1 MRASDCG
8 RGGDLAAWVVGACS
22 VEEAA
27 AMGEHVRGCPRCV
40 ADHDLF
46 DRTAGWLG
54 VVTAMRPPASLRS
67 RVLTEARARRWNR
80 HRLRTEVIDP
90 YLLQVRTLDALLG
103 DLTPA
108 QWHTP
113 VPRHGDVTGLVRH
126 LAGNDA
132 MVLAD
137 LEPLTLVAPAGGP
150 AAEPGSD
157 APVAHEQWRA
167 QSSSL
172 VAHLGNRSPREL
184 ERPVRLAGRSP
195 VHRSVREG
203 MVQRAFE
210 TWIHADDVRTSL
222 RLVGPP
228 PPSRHLR
235 SIVDLAVALLP
246 GAMIAAGR
254 GRSGEVARLRL
265 SEAAEE
271 TEWRMLLGD
280 GDPDADAAVT
290 IHTDMAAFCRLV
302 AGRRARHDLVL
313 RVTGEE
319 ALAVDLLD
327 VASTLGCD

>member
-8 RGGDLAAWVVGACS
+8 RGGDLAAWLVGACS
-22 VEEAA
+22 AEEAA
-27 AMGEHVRGCPRCV
+27 AMREHVTGCPRCV
-40 ADHDLF
+40 ADHDVI

-54 VVTAMRPPASLRS
+54 VITATRPPAALRS
-67 RVLTEARARRWNR
+67 RVLTEARARRWNP

-108 QWHTP
+108 QWRTP

-137 LEPLTLVAPAGGP
+137 LEQQAPTPVGGP
-150 AAEPGSD
+150 TAEP
-157 APVAHEQWRA
+157 AHEQWRA
-167 QSSSL
+167 QSSGL
-172 VAHLGNRSPREL
+172 VSHLGVRSPREL

-195 VHRSVREG
+195 VYRSLREG

-222 RLVGPP
+222 RMVGPP

-235 SIVDLAVALLP
+235 SIVDLVVTLLP
-246 GAMIAAGR
+246 VAMIAAGR
-254 GRSGEVARLRL
+254 GHPGKVARLRL
-265 SEAAEE
+265 GEATEE
-271 TEWRMLLGD
+271 TEWRVLLGD
-280 GDPDADAAVT
+280 GDPDADAVVT
-290 IHTDMAAFCRLV
+290 IHADMAAFCRLV
-302 AGRRARHDLVL
+302 AGRRTRHDLVL

-327 VASTLGCD
+327 AASTLGCD

>member
-1 MRASDCG
+1 
-8 RGGDLAAWVVGACS
+8 
-22 VEEAA
+22 
-27 AMGEHVRGCPRCV
+27 
-40 ADHDLF
+40 
-46 DRTAGWLG
+46 
-54 VVTAMRPPASLRS
+54 
-67 RVLTEARARRWNR
+67 
-80 HRLRTEVIDP
+80 VIDP
-90 YLLQVRTLDALLG
+90 YLLQVNTLDALLG
-103 DLTPA
+103 NLTPA
-108 QWHTP
+108 QWCTP

-137 LEPLTLVAPAGGP
+137 LEPLTSTPVGGP
-150 AAEPGSD
+150 AVEPRSD
-157 APVAHEQWRA
+157 PLVAHEQWRA

-172 VAHLGNRSPREL
+172 VTHLRVRSPREL

-195 VHRSVREG
+195 VYRSLREG

-210 TWIHADDVRTSL
+210 TWIHTDDVHTSL
-222 RLVGPP
+222 RLVGSP

-246 GAMIAAGR
+246 VAMIAAGR
-254 GRSGEVARLRL
+254 GHSGKVARLRL

-290 IHTDMAAFCRLV
+290 IHADMAAFCRLV
-302 AGRRARHDLVL
+302 AGRRTRHDLML
-313 RVTGEE
+313 QVTGEE
-319 ALAVDLLD
+319 TLAVDLLD